1 MRPLT
6 KLLAVAV
13 LSGTAL
19 VGSASAQ
26 YPTFRPGLPASPSL
40 TLPHGVKPVPTT
52 PPSVVLAT
60 PGILPGGCYPPRPLP
75 PPVID
80 IDYKV
85 FYRTCSHDRWRYYTT
100 VESGREARRLERY
113 LESLGYQVDVV
124 EKFDHAHDRHDGHR
138 H

>member
-40 TLPHGVKPVPTT
+40 TLPPGIRPVPTT
-52 PPSVVLAT
+52 PPSFAPVN
-60 PGILPGGCYPPRPLP
+60 PGILPGGCVVP

-85 FYRTCSHDRWRYYTT
+85 YYRTCSHDRWRFYDT
-100 VESGREARRLERY
+100 VDSGREARRIERY
-113 LESLGYQVDVV
+113 LESQGYQVNVV
-124 EKFDHAHDRHDGHR
+124 EKFGSGHDRHDGHR

>member
-13 LSGTAL
+13 LSGTAF

-26 YPTFRPGLPASPSL
+26 YPTFRPGLPASPGL
-40 TLPHGVKPVPTT
+40 TLPPGVRPVPTT
-52 PPSVVLAT
+52 PPSFAPVN

-85 FYRTCSHDRWRYYTT
+85 FYRTSPFDRWRYYDT
-100 VESGREARRLERY
+100 VDSGREARRLERY
-113 LESLGYQVDVV
+113 LEAQGYQVNVV
-124 EKFDHAHDRHDGHR
+124 EKFGNGYDRYDGYR
-138 H
+138 R